1 MAVGSLSVAADHL
14 VAYLAGLEG
23 VALLRA
29 GIERDTH
36 DREFVGAR
44 LNELAQILAAR
55 NASLLDAGQPEVIQ
69 VDTVHGYSIWADN
82 YDGWNPLIEIE
93 EPPMRRLIDSMP
105 LGKVLD
111 AATGTGRHAAYLA
124 AGGHRVMGVD
134 NCPAMLEVAR
144 TKLPDVALRLGD
156 LTDLPVADGSV
167 DAVVCSLALTHQPA
181 LEPAFAEFARV
192 LRRGGELII
201 SDIHHLSLY
210 MGGVA
215 KIPLDAGRV
224 GRMPASRF
232 LPSDYL
238 RAALATGYSPLDCQE
253 IPWPDLEVGHG
264 GPAAQR
270 WCPDAA
276 RAAYVG
282 FPAVI
287 IWHLQCN

>member
-1 MAVGSLSVAADHL
+1 MTALGSPSVAANHL

-29 GIERDTH
+29 EVEGDSRDS
-36 DREFVGAR
+36 EFVGAR
-44 LNELAQILAAR
+44 LNELAEILAAR
-55 NASLLDAGQPEVIQ
+55 DGPLLDAEQPEVVQI
-69 VDTVHGYSIWADN
+69 DTVDGYSIWAGN

-93 EPPMRRLIDSMP
+93 EPPIRRLIDSLP
-105 LGKVLD
+105 IGEVLD

-124 AGGHRVMGVD
+124 AGGHRVIGVD
-134 NCPAMLEVAR
+134 NCEAMLEVAR
-144 TKLPDVALRLGD
+144 TKLPEVAFRLGD
-156 LTDLPVADGSV
+156 LTDLPLADDSV
-167 DAVVCSLALTHQPA
+167 DAVVCSLALTHQTA

-192 LRRGGELII
+192 LRRGGQVII

-215 KIPLDAGRV
+215 RVALDDHRV
-224 GRMPASRF
+224 GRMTASRF

-238 RAALATGYSPLDCQE
+238 RAALATDYSPLDFQE
-253 IPWPDLEVGHG
+253 IPWPDLDGHG
-264 GPAAQR
+264 GPAAQQ

-287 IWHLQCN
+287 IWHLRYN